1 MKHQY
6 IVVEDLNG
14 EYHLFRSTFW
24 AAMENHEEY
33 EVVAQFRSW
42 SEAKA
47 YMSTISSLKLLSI
60 KEEEE

>member
-14 EYHLFRSTFW
+14 DYHLFRSTFW
-24 AAMENHEEY
+24 ASMENQEEY

-47 YMSTISSLKLLSI
+47 YMSTLKLFSI
-60 KEEEE
+60 KEEED

>member
-42 SEAKA
+42 SEACCPT
-47 YMSTISSLKLLSI
+47 SQV
-60 KEEEE
+60 